1 MTNSTNCGII
11 SSEYKILKKG
21 DVIIVSWVYDKT
33 NPVNTDMFRLDELY
47 NEEIDDIK
55 YTEAE
60 LEIIEQLK
68 KSGSL

>member
-1 MTNSTNCGII
+1 MSW
-11 SSEYKILKKG
+11 EYT
-21 DVIIVSWVYDKT
+21 KT
-33 NPVNTDMFRLDELY
+33 NPENDMFRLEELY

-60 LEIIEQLK
+60 LEIIEQIK